1 MAGVNSVPGGEEV
14 TPEARSRIEARL
26 DERLAELERTRA
38 ALRRSG
44 SGMRDTELSKLD
56 NHPGDQG
63 SELHDEELDETTEM
77 FLEGEEQQIAAAR
90 RALAAGSYGTCGDC
104 GAEIPAARLEAR
116 PEATLCIDCQRHSDA
131 RQRQQAT
138 GGYLRGTSSPAL

>member
-1 MAGVNSVPGGEEV
+1 MTREE
-14 TPEARSRIEARL
+14 RSRIEARL

-44 SGMRDTELSKLD
+44 SGMRDTELSNFD

-77 FLEGEEQQIAAAR
+77 FLEEEERRIAAAR
-90 RALAAGSYGTCGDC
+90 RALAAGTYGTCTEC

-116 PEATLCIDCQRHSDA
+116 PEATLCIDCQRHYDGRR
-131 RQRQQAT
+131 RQRT
-138 GGYLRGTSSPAL
+138 PA